1 MVSYAK
7 DIKPLFS
14 GIDVNHMA
22 AQGLDLNSYDDV
34 KGNAQEIHRRLTT
47 TNQQRLMPPTSS
59 GGPWP
64 ADKIAKF
71 KQWMDDGYQ
80 P

>member
-1 MVSYAK
+1 MVSYAN

-14 GIDVNHMA
+14 GIEVTHMS

-34 KGNAQEIHRRLTT
+34 KNNAQTIYGRLTT
-47 TNQQRLMPPTSS
+47 PNPRQLMPPASS
-59 GGPWP
+59 GGPWS